1 MLRKSTLRFFAILIL
16 VVLSAGVIFT
26 ILLNDNDDSKA
37 LQRHEYATL
46 MHSKAAAMPLAK
58 EEQTAEIPKPAHPD
72 KAALQDYFM
81 TVDPATGTVPRER
94 LTDAYCYT
102 RAAAKNRNDVHL
114 LWEGTP
120 VEMGGRTRAIMW
132 DPTDQQHKKVW
143 AGGVTGGLWFRD
155 DITDNNSL
163 WQPVDDF
170 WSTLSISC
178 ITSDP
183 NNPDIFYVGT
193 GESQTALITYRESS
207 GVGQG
212 IWRSADAGT
221 TWNLIESTLPF
232 EYINDIVVRDEDGTS
247 VIYAAVASGIYHG
260 TTHQSEPSDG
270 VFRSSDQGMTW
281 DQVLPNIPGTQQPY
295 TVSDLEIT
303 ADGRIFAGT
312 VQNVEIEGGAVILH
326 SDLGMAGSWTVF
338 DDIAQQILNS
348 PNYYIPGRVM
358 MAAAPSDPNVIYAA
372 IGAGFLNNT
381 NNFNYYYG
389 RYIIKSTDA
398 GESWTTI
405 PIPSSEWATLSWH
418 AFIIKV
424 APNNP
429 DMIYTGG
436 LDQWKTNNS
445 GSTWQHITDWA
456 LMYYGGGD
464 EYVHADQHAIE
475 FNPGNPSEL
484 ICGSDGGVFY
494 TNTALSTYPKFQEK
508 NHNYNTLQFYT
519 CDIIPQPGGTLY
531 CGGLQDNGTLLY
543 QDAPLTINNMIDG
556 GDGAFCFF
564 DDDPQLLIT
573 SVYYNSYTF
582 YLNWNYLNS
591 YNDNSGVFINPA
603 DYDTENNILYA
614 NRVDFVGTHANQIIR
629 FDGIPYNIN
638 RKVVPLQTNEE
649 GYFSHLRV
657 SPYAPSGTTVLFVGS
672 QTGRLYRVENAQI
685 PVPQVTE
692 ITGDDMP
699 IAYLSCVAV
708 GQTEDELLATFSNYG
723 VPSVWQS
730 KDGGESWR
738 DVEYNLPDMPVRWAE
753 YHPEN
758 DAQVMLATELG
769 IWTTNNIN
777 ADPVVWQPNS
787 DGMANVRCDM
797 LAIRPADNTVLA
809 ATHGRGLFTTEFPL
823 DPSIGIPEAS
833 INKALRIYP
842 NPATDIIHLDL
853 NGFDLKSSL
862 VTITNTA
869 GVEVYRAKVTEVKP
883 SINLSQLPAGAY
895 QVVVTDGKVRMSSG
909 LVLK

>member
-1 MLRKSTLRFFAILIL
+1 MSRKFILRFLAAFIL
-16 VVLSAGVIFT
+16 VVLSAGVI
-26 ILLNDNDDSKA
+26 IMLSQNDNETNKA
-37 LQRHEYATL
+37 HQRHQFAAA
-46 MHSKAAAMPLAK
+46 MHAKAEAMPLAK
-58 EEQTAEIPKPAHPD
+58 DEQTTELPKPAHPD

-94 LTDAYCYT
+94 LTDAYRYA
-102 RAAAKNRNDVHL
+102 RSAAKNRNDVEL
-114 LWEGTP
+114 LWEGTS

-212 IWRSADAGT
+212 IWRSTDAGT
-221 TWNLIESTLPF
+221 TWNVIESTLPF
-232 EYINDIVVRDEDGTS
+232 EYINDIVIRDEGGTS

-260 TTHQSEPSDG
+260 TVHQSEPSDG
-270 VFRSSDQGMTW
+270 VFRSSDFGMTW
-281 DQVLPNIPGTQQPY
+281 NQVLPNIPGTMQPY
-295 TVSDLEIT
+295 TISDLEIT

-312 VQNVEIEGGAVILH
+312 VQNVGIEGGAVILY
-326 SDLGMAGSWTVF
+326 SDYGVAGSWTVF
-338 DDIAQQILNS
+338 DDIAQQIINH

-358 MAAAPSDPNVIYAA
+358 IAAAPSDANVIYAA
-372 IGAGFLNNT
+372 IGAGFLNNN

-389 RYIIKSTDA
+389 RYILKSTDA

-405 PIPSSEWATLSWH
+405 PIPDNEWATLSWH

-424 APNNP
+424 APENP
-429 DMIYTGG
+429 NMVFTGG

-445 GSTWQHITDWA
+445 GSTWQHITDWS

-464 EYVHADQHAIE
+464 EYVHADQHAIA
-475 FNPGNPSEL
+475 FNPANPSEF

-494 TNTALSTYPKFQEK
+494 TTMALSTYPTFQEK

-543 QDAPLTINNMIDG
+543 QDEPLTINNMIDG

-573 SVYYNSYTF
+573 SVYYNWYSF
-582 YLNWNYLNS
+582 YLNWSWVNS

-614 NRVDFVGTHANQIIR
+614 NRVDFKGTYANQLIR
-629 FDGIPYNIN
+629 FVGIPHNVN
-638 RKVVPLQTNEE
+638 RQIIPMQTNEE

-657 SPYAPSGTTVLFVGS
+657 SPYAPAGTTILFVGS
-672 QTGRLYRVENAQI
+672 QTGRLYRVDNAQN

-699 IAYLSCVAV
+699 VAYISCVAV
-708 GQTEDELLATFSNYG
+708 GQTEDELLVTFSNYG
-723 VPSVWQS
+723 VSSVWQS
-730 KDGGESWR
+730 NDGGESWR
-738 DVEYNLPDMPVRWAE
+738 EVEYNLPDMPVRWAE
-753 YHPEN
+753 YHPQN

-769 IWTTNNIN
+769 IWTTININ
-777 ADPVVWQPNS
+777 ADPVVWQPNA

-809 ATHGRGLFTTEFPL
+809 ATHGRGLFTTEFPP
-823 DPSIGIPEAS
+823 DPGIGIPEAS
-833 INKALRIYP
+833 PKTALRIYP
-842 NPATDIIHLDL
+842 NPATDVINIDL
-853 NGFDLKSSL
+853 NGWEIKNTL

-869 GVEVYRAKVTEVKP
+869 GVEVFRAKITEELSV
-883 SINLSQLPAGAY
+883 INLSQLPAGAY
-895 QVVVTDGKVRMSSG
+895 QVMVTDGKVGRSSG
-909 LVLK
+909 LILK

>member
-1 MLRKSTLRFFAILIL
+1 MSRKITLRTLAIL
-16 VVLSAGVIFT
+16 LSATLLAVIVFM
-26 ILLNDNDDSKA
+26 LLQNNNENNKT
-37 LQRHEYATL
+37 LQRQQF
-46 MHSKAAAMPLAK
+46 AAAMHAKAATMPLSADEPTDK
-58 EEQTAEIPKPAHPD
+58 LPKPAHPD

-94 LTDAYCYT
+94 LMDAYRDI
-102 RAAAKNRNDVHL
+102 RAVSKNRNDVQL
-114 LWEGTP
+114 QWEGTP

-132 DPTDQQHKKVW
+132 DPTDLQHKKVW

-155 DITDNNSL
+155 DITDNSSL

-178 ITSDP
+178 ITYDP
-183 NNPDIFYVGT
+183 NNPSIFYVGT

-212 IWRSADAGT
+212 IWRSTDGGT
-221 TWNLIESTLPF
+221 TWNMIESTLPF
-232 EYINDIVVRDEDGTS
+232 EYINDIVIRDEAGTS
-247 VIYAAVASGIYHG
+247 VIYAAVASGLYHG
-260 TTHQSEPSDG
+260 TVHQSQPSDG
-270 VFRSSDQGMTW
+270 VFRSSDFGMSW
-281 DQVLPNIPGTQQPY
+281 EQVMPNIPGTEKPY
-295 TVSDLEIT
+295 MVSDLEIT
-303 ADGRIFAGT
+303 AGGRIFAGT
-312 VQNVEIEGGAVILH
+312 VQNVEIKGGAVILH
-326 SDLGMAGSWTVF
+326 SDYGAAGTWTVF
-338 DDIAQQILNS
+338 DDIAEQIIIN

-358 MAAAPSDPNVIYAA
+358 LAAAPSDPNIIYAA

-389 RYIIKSTDA
+389 RYILKSVDA

-405 PIPSSEWATLSWH
+405 PIPNNDWATLSWH

-424 APNNP
+424 VPTNPN
-429 DMIYTGG
+429 MIYTGG

-445 GSTWQHITDWA
+445 GSTWQHITDWS

-464 EYVHADQHAIE
+464 EYVHADQHAIA
-475 FNPGNPSEL
+475 FNPANPSEF
-484 ICGSDGGVFY
+484 ICASDGGVFY
-494 TNTALSTYPKFQEK
+494 TNVATSTYPVFQEK

-519 CDIIPQPGGTLY
+519 CDIVPQPGGTLY

-543 QDAPLTINNMIDG
+543 EDAPLTINNMIDG

-573 SVYYNSYTF
+573 SVYYNSYSF
-582 YLNWNYLNS
+582 YLNWNYIDS

-603 DYDTENNILYA
+603 DYDTKNNILYA
-614 NRVDFVGTHANQIIR
+614 NRVDFKGAYANQIIR
-629 FDGIPYNIN
+629 FDGIPSNII

-657 SPYAPSGTTVLFVGS
+657 SPYAPTGTTVLFVGS
-672 QTGRLYRVENAQI
+672 QTGRLYRVDNAQN

-699 IAYLSCVAV
+699 VAYLSCVAV

-723 VPSVWQS
+723 VSSVWQS

-738 DVEYNLPDMPVRWAE
+738 EVEYNLPDMPIRWAE

-777 ADPVVWQPNS
+777 ADPVVWQPNA
-787 DGMANVRCDM
+787 DGMANVRVDM
-797 LAIRPADNTVLA
+797 LTIRPADNTVLA
-809 ATHGRGLFTTEFPL
+809 ATHGRGLFTAEFPL
-823 DPSIGIPEAS
+823 DPTIGIPEAS
-833 INKALRIYP
+833 KHTALHIYP
-842 NPATDIIHLDL
+842 NPATDIVNLDL
-853 NGFDLKSSL
+853 NGFEIHSCL
-862 VTITNTA
+862 VTISNAA
-869 GVEVYRAKVTEVKP
+869 GAEVFRTKVTEQKP
-883 SINLSQLPAGAY
+883 TIDISQLPAGAY
-895 QVVVTDGKVRMSSG
+895 QVVVTDGKKKSSSR
-909 LVLK
+909 LILK